1 MPELLRYG
9 VVGGISFLADF
20 LLLYILRETVCSGSM
35 AGLYLAAV
43 GGFLGGIL
51 VNTCLSVR
59 FVFRAPSVVQ
69 KRRGRNL
76 RDLLVIICIGVTGL
90 LLTEFGMF
98 IGVEIFL
105 VNYLLVKI
113 IVAGVVMFWN
123 YAARKIWVFC

>member
-9 VVGGISFLADF
+9 IVGGISFLADF

-35 AGLYLAAV
+35 TGLYLAAI

-69 KRRGRNL
+69 RRRGRNM
-76 RDLLVIICIGVTGL
+76 RDLMIIVCIGVIGL
-90 LLTEFGMF
+90 LLTELGMF
-98 IGVEIFL
+98 IGVELFWL
-105 VNYLLVKI
+105 NYLFVKV
-113 IVAGVVMFWN
+113 IVAGVVMLWN
-123 YAARKIWVFC
+123 YWARKIWVFY

>member
-9 VVGGISFLADF
+9 IVGGISFLADF

-35 AGLYLAAV
+35 TGLYLAAI

-69 KRRGRNL
+69 RRRGRNM
-76 RDLLVIICIGVTGL
+76 RDLMIIVCIGVIGL
-90 LLTEFGMF
+90 LLTELGMF
-98 IGVEIFL
+98 IGVELFWL
-105 VNYLLVKI
+105 NYLFVKV
-113 IVAGVVMFWN
+113 IVAGVVMLWN
-123 YAARKIWVFC
+123 YWARKVWVFY

>member
-9 VVGGISFLADF
+9 IVGGISFLADF

-35 AGLYLAAV
+35 TGLYLAAV

-69 KRRGRNL
+69 RRRGRNM
-76 RDLLVIICIGVTGL
+76 RDLMIIVCIGVIGL
-90 LLTEFGMF
+90 LLTELGMF
-98 IGVEIFL
+98 IGVELFWL
-105 VNYLLVKI
+105 NYLFVKV
-113 IVAGVVMFWN
+113 IVAGVVMLWN
-123 YAARKIWVFC
+123 YWARKIWVFY

>member
-9 VVGGISFLADF
+9 IVGGISFLADF
-20 LLLYILRETVCSGSM
+20 LLLYILRETVCSGRM

-69 KRRGRNL
+69 RRRGRNM
-76 RDLLVIICIGVTGL
+76 RDLMIIVCIGVIGL
-90 LLTEFGMF
+90 LLTELGMF
-98 IGVEIFL
+98 IGVELFWL
-105 VNYLLVKI
+105 NYLFVKV
-113 IVAGVVMFWN
+113 IVAGVVMLWN
-123 YAARKIWVFC
+123 YWARKICVFY

>member
-9 VVGGISFLADF
+9 IVGGISFLADF

-35 AGLYLAAV
+35 TGLYLAAI

-69 KRRGRNL
+69 RRRGRNM
-76 RDLLVIICIGVTGL
+76 RDLMIIVCIGVIGL
-90 LLTEFGMF
+90 ILTEFGMF
-98 IGVEIFL
+98 IGVELFWL
-105 VNYLLVKI
+105 NYLFVKV
-113 IVAGVVMFWN
+113 IVAGVVMLWN
-123 YAARKIWVFC
+123 YWARKVWVFC

>member
-9 VVGGISFLADF
+9 IVGGISFLADF

-35 AGLYLAAV
+35 TGLYLAAI

-69 KRRGRNL
+69 RRRGRNM
-76 RDLLVIICIGVTGL
+76 RDLMIIVCIGVIGL
-90 LLTEFGMF
+90 LLTELGMF
-98 IGVEIFL
+98 IGVELFWL
-105 VNYLLVKI
+105 NYLFVKV
-113 IVAGVVMFWN
+113 IVAGVVMLWN
-123 YAARKIWVFC
+123 YWARKIWVFC

>member
-9 VVGGISFLADF
+9 IVGGISFLADF

-76 RDLLVIICIGVTGL
+76 RDLLVIICIIESIL
-90 LLTEFGMF
+90 SYF
-98 IGVEIFL
+98 INID
-105 VNYLLVKI
+105 I
-113 IVAGVVMFWN
+113 IIKSSKRCCKTIHV
-123 YAARKIWVFC
+123 

>member
-9 VVGGISFLADF
+9 IVGGISFLADF

-69 KRRGRNL
+69 RRRGRNM
-76 RDLLVIICIGVTGL
+76 RDLMIIVCIGVIGL
-90 LLTEFGMF
+90 LLTELGMF
-98 IGVEIFL
+98 IGVELFWL
-105 VNYLLVKI
+105 NYLFVKVI
-113 IVAGVVMFWN
+113 GNRSV
-123 YAARKIWVFC
+123 

>member
-35 AGLYLAAV
+35 TGLYLAAI

-69 KRRGRNL
+69 RRRGRNM
-76 RDLLVIICIGVTGL
+76 RDLMIIVCIGVIGL
-90 LLTEFGMF
+90 LLTELGMF
-98 IGVEIFL
+98 IGVELFWL
-105 VNYLLVKI
+105 NYLFVKV
-113 IVAGVVMFWN
+113 IVAGVVMLWN
-123 YAARKIWVFC
+123 YWARKVWVFY

>member
-9 VVGGISFLADF
+9 IVGGISFLADF

-69 KRRGRNL
+69 RRRGRNM
-76 RDLLVIICIGVTGL
+76 RDLMIIVCIGVIGL
-90 LLTEFGMF
+90 LLTELGMF
-98 IGVEIFL
+98 IGVELFWL
-105 VNYLLVKI
+105 NYLFVKV

>member
-90 LLTEFGMF
+90 LLTELGMF

-113 IVAGVVMFWN
+113 IIAGVVMFWN